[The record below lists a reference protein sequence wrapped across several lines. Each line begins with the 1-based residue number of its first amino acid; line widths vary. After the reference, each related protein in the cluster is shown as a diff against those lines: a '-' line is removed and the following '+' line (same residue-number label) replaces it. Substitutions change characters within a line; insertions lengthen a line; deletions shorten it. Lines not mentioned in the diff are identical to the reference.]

1 MISIS
6 LPLAIFAVSFS
17 VDGQVRELG
26 FEYMENC
33 MSYVALYMIQ
43 LIQEIGIMTKKFPPQ
58 SSSRW
63 TSLRISTGFRTRSL
77 YYGVE

>member
-26 FEYMENC
+26 FEYMENG

-43 LIQEIGIMTKKFPPQ
+43 LIQEIGIMTKKFPH
-58 SSSRW
+58 SHHLAGR
-63 TSLRISTGFRTRSL
+63 L
-77 YYGVE
+77 YVYPLVFELAHCIME